1 MQETS
6 SIYKKLLADPGH
18 WKEYALVI
26 GESGVLV
33 DEFSNRITFGGT
45 AILVA
50 TTSPESGFRE
60 SSIISMSTP
69 QTIFS
74 DSNPTVGN
82 CIAGQITVE
91 MMKPKGDIP
100 RRARL
105 APYVRLTNGDEHSEW
120 IQKGVFFI
128 DHREYSGD
136 ENERM
141 VINGYDH
148 IILTE
153 DEFPSSTHEWPRTDI
168 DVVRD
173 IASEI
178 GTDLDS
184 RTVKIMNKGYKI
196 NYPAGYS
203 MREVLENIAAMY
215 AGSFI
220 MSDTGELL
228 LVTMFGIPKETSYL
242 IDNVGFAIT
251 FGGDRILV

>member
-6 SIYKKLLADPGH
+6 PLYKRLLADPGH
-18 WKEYALVI
+18 WKEYTLVI
-26 GESGVLV
+26 GESGVPL

-50 TTSPESGFRE
+50 TTGADSGLRE
-60 SSIISMSTP
+60 SSIISMST
-69 QTIFS
+69 QKSIFPE
-74 DSNPTVGN
+74 SNPTVGN

-100 RRARL
+100 RRSRL
-105 APYVRLTNGDEHSEW
+105 APYVRLTNGKEHSEW

-173 IASEI
+173 IATEI

-184 RTVKIMNKGYKI
+184 RTAQIMNKGYKI

-242 IDNVGFAIT
+242 IDNVGFAVT

>member
-6 SIYKKLLADPGH
+6 SIYKRLLADPGH
-18 WKEYALVI
+18 WKEYTLVI
-26 GESGVLV
+26 GETGVLV
-33 DEFSNRITFGGT
+33 DDFSNRITFGGT

-50 TTSPESGFRE
+50 TTGSDSGFRE
-60 SSIISMSTP
+60 SSIIRMST
-69 QTIFS
+69 QKSIFS

-82 CIAGQITVE
+82 CIAGQISIE
-91 MMKPKGDIP
+91 MIRPKGEIP

-105 APYVRLTNGDEHSEW
+105 APYVRLTNGKEHSEW
-120 IQKGVFFI
+120 IPKGVFFI
-128 DHREYSGD
+128 DHREYSGE

-141 VINGYDH
+141 VLNGYDH

-153 DEFPSSTHEWPRTDI
+153 DEFPSSTNEWPRKDV

-173 IASEI
+173 IANEI
-178 GTDLDS
+178 GASVDK
-184 RTVKIMNKGYKI
+184 RTVQIMNKGYKV

-220 MSDTGELL
+220 MSDTAELL

-251 FGGDRILV
+251 FGGERILV

>member
-6 SIYKKLLADPGH
+6 SLYKRLLADPGH

-50 TTSPESGFRE
+50 TTSAESGFRE
-60 SSIISMSTP
+60 SSIISMST
-69 QTIFS
+69 QKTIFS

-173 IASEI
+173 IAAEI
-178 GTDLDS
+178 GTDLDI
-184 RTVKIMNKGYKI
+184 RTVQIMNKGYKI

-228 LVTMFGIPKETSYL
+228 LITMFGIPKETSYL

>member
-6 SIYKKLLADPGH
+6 SLHKRLLADPGH
-18 WKEYALVI
+18 WKEYTLVI

-45 AILVA
+45 AILA
-50 TTSPESGFRE
+50 ASTGADSGFRE
-60 SSIISMSTP
+60 SSIISMST
-69 QTIFS
+69 QKSIFS
-74 DSNPTVGN
+74 ESNPTVGN
-82 CIAGQITVE
+82 CVAGQITAE
-91 MMKPKGDIP
+91 MMKPKGEIP

-105 APYVRLTNGDEHSEW
+105 APYVRLTNGIEHSEW
-120 IQKGVFFI
+120 IPKGVFFI

-141 VINGYDH
+141 TVYGYDH

-153 DEFPSSTHEWPRTDI
+153 NEFPSSTNEWPRIDI

-173 IASEI
+173 IANEI
-178 GTDLDS
+178 GVSVDK
-184 RTVKIMNKGYKI
+184 RTAQIMNKGYKI

-220 MSDTGELL
+220 MSDTAELL

-242 IDNVGFAIT
+242 IDDVGFAIT

>member
-6 SIYKKLLADPGH
+6 SLYKKLLADPGH
-18 WKEYALVI
+18 WKEYTLVI

-50 TTSPESGFRE
+50 TTGADSGFRE
-60 SSIISMSTP
+60 SSIISMST
-69 QTIFS
+69 QKSIFS
-74 DSNPTVGN
+74 ESNPTVGN

-105 APYVRLTNGDEHSEW
+105 APYVRLTNGKEHSEW

-153 DEFPSSTHEWPRTDI
+153 ADFPSSTDEWPRMDI

-173 IASEI
+173 IASAI
-178 GTDLDS
+178 GTYVDT
-184 RTVKIMNKGYKI
+184 RTIQIMNNGYRI
-196 NYPAGYS
+196 NYPAEYS

-215 AGSFI
+215 AGSFV
-220 MSDTGELL
+220 MSDAGELL

-242 IDNVGFAIT
+242 IDSAGFTIT
-251 FGGDRILV
+251 FGGERILV

>member
-6 SIYKKLLADPGH
+6 SLYKQLLADPGH
-18 WKEYALVI
+18 WKEYTLVI

-33 DEFSNRITFGGT
+33 NERAEKITFGGT

-50 TTSPESGFRE
+50 SSGADSGFRE
-60 SSIISMSTP
+60 SAIISMST
-69 QTIFS
+69 QKSIFH
-74 DSNPTVGN
+74 DSNPSVGN
-82 CIAGQITVE
+82 CISGQITVD

-105 APYVRLTNGDEHSEW
+105 VPYVRLTNGIEHSEW

-141 VINGYDH
+141 IISGYDH
-148 IILTE
+148 IIFTE
-153 DEFPSSTHEWPRTDI
+153 ADFPSSTDEWPRADI

-178 GTDLDS
+178 GTSVDT
-184 RTVKIMNKGYKI
+184 RTAQIMDKGYKI
-196 NYPAGYS
+196 NYPAEYS

-215 AGSFI
+215 AGSFV
-220 MSDTGELL
+220 MSDAGELL

-242 IDNVGFAIT
+242 IDGSGFAIA

>member
-6 SIYKKLLADPGH
+6 SLYKRLLADPGH
-18 WKEYALVI
+18 WKEYSLVI

-33 DEFSNRITFGGT
+33 NERSETITFGGT

-50 TTSPESGFRE
+50 SSGADSGFNE
-60 SSIISMSTP
+60 SAITSMST
-69 QTIFS
+69 TKNMFS
-74 DSNPTVGN
+74 DSNPSVGN
-82 CIAGQITVE
+82 CIAGQITVD

-105 APYVRLTNGDEHSEW
+105 APHVRLTNGKEHSEW
-120 IQKGVFFI
+120 LQKGVFFI

-141 VINGYDH
+141 IIHGYDH

-153 DEFPSSTHEWPRTDI
+153 DEFPSSTNEWPRKDI

-173 IASEI
+173 IANEI
-178 GTDLDS
+178 GVFVDK
-184 RTVKIMNKGYKI
+184 RTVQIMNKGYKI
-196 NYPAGYS
+196 NYPVGYS

-215 AGSFI
+215 AGSFT
-220 MSDTGELL
+220 MSDAGELL

>member
-6 SIYKKLLADPGH
+6 SLYKQLLADPGH

-50 TTSPESGFRE
+50 TTSADSGFRE
-60 SSIISMSTP
+60 SSIISMST
-69 QTIFS
+69 QKTIFS

-105 APYVRLTNGDEHSEW
+105 APYVRLTNGKEQSEW

-173 IASEI
+173 IAAEI
-178 GTDLDS
+178 GTDLDI
-184 RTVKIMNKGYKI
+184 RTVQIMNKGYKI

-228 LVTMFGIPKETSYL
+228 LVTMFGIPRETSYL

>member
-6 SIYKKLLADPGH
+6 PLYKRLLAEPGH

-50 TTSPESGFRE
+50 TTGADSGFRE
-60 SSIISMSTP
+60 SSIISMST
-69 QTIFS
+69 QKSIFS
-74 DSNPTVGN
+74 ESNPTVGN

-105 APYVRLTNGDEHSEW
+105 APYVRLTNGKEHSEW

-173 IASEI
+173 IATEI
-178 GTDLDS
+178 GTDLDR
-184 RTVKIMNKGYKI
+184 RTFQIMNKGYKI

-203 MREVLENIAAMY
+203 MREVLENISAMY

-228 LVTMFGIPKETSYL
+228 LINMFGIPKETKYL
-242 IDNVGFAIT
+242 IDNAGFAVT

>member
-6 SIYKKLLADPGH
+6 SIYKRLLADPGH

-33 DEFSNRITFGGT
+33 DEFSNRINFGGT

-50 TTSPESGFRE
+50 TTSAESGFRE
-60 SSIISMSTP
+60 SSIISMST
-69 QTIFS
+69 QKSIFS
-74 DSNPTVGN
+74 ESNPTVGN

-105 APYVRLTNGDEHSEW
+105 APYVRLTNGKEHSEW

-148 IILTE
+148 IILAE

-173 IASEI
+173 IATEI

-184 RTVKIMNKGYKI
+184 RTVQIMNKGYKI

-228 LVTMFGIPKETSYL
+228 LVTMFGIQKETSYL
-242 IDNVGFAIT
+242 IDNVGFAVT

>member
-6 SIYKKLLADPGH
+6 SIYKRLLADPGH
-18 WKEYALVI
+18 WKEYTLVI
-26 GESGVLV
+26 GEQGVLV
-33 DEFSNRITFGGT
+33 SEKAEKITFGGT
-45 AILVA
+45 NILVA
-50 TTSPESGFRE
+50 SSGADGGFRE
-60 SSIISMSTP
+60 SAIISMST
-69 QTIFS
+69 QKSIFTG
-74 DSNPTVGN
+74 SNPTVGN

-91 MMKPKGDIP
+91 MMKPKGDIT

-105 APYVRLTNGDEHSEW
+105 APYVRLTNGKEHSEW
-120 IQKGVFFI
+120 LQKGVFFI

-141 VINGYDH
+141 TVYGYDH
-148 IILTE
+148 IILAE
-153 DEFPSSTHEWPRTDI
+153 DEFPSSTHTWPRKDI

-173 IASEI
+173 IANEI
-178 GTDLDS
+178 GTALDR
-184 RTVKIMNKGYKI
+184 RTVQIMNKGYEI

-228 LVTMFGIPKETSYL
+228 MVTMFGIPRETSYL
-242 IDNVGFAIT
+242 IDNVGFAVT

>member
-6 SIYKKLLADPGH
+6 SIYKRLLADPGH
-18 WKEYALVI
+18 WKEYTLVI
-26 GESGVLV
+26 GESGALV
-33 DEFSNRITFGGT
+33 DEFSNKITFGGT

-50 TTSPESGFRE
+50 TTGADSGFRE
-60 SSIISMSTP
+60 SSIISMST
-69 QTIFS
+69 QKSIFS

-82 CIAGQITVE
+82 CIAGQIMVE

-105 APYVRLTNGDEHSEW
+105 APYVRLTNGKEHSEW
-120 IQKGVFFI
+120 IPKGIFFI

-141 VINGYDH
+141 IVNGYDH

-153 DEFPSSTHEWPRTDI
+153 NEFPGSTNEWPRTDI

-173 IASEI
+173 IAGEI
-178 GTDLDS
+178 GVAVDK
-184 RTVKIMNKGYKI
+184 RTLQIINKGYKI

-215 AGSFI
+215 GGSFI
-220 MSDTGELL
+220 MSDVGELL
-228 LVTMFGIPKETSYL
+228 LVTMFGIPKETSFL
-242 IDNVGFAIT
+242 IDSVGFAIT

>member
-6 SIYKKLLADPGH
+6 SLYKRLLADPGH
-18 WKEYALVI
+18 WKEYALVV

-33 DEFSNRITFGGT
+33 DEFSSRITFGGT

-50 TTSPESGFRE
+50 TTGADSGFRE
-60 SSIISMSTP
+60 SSIISMST
-69 QTIFS
+69 QKSIFS

-105 APYVRLTNGDEHSEW
+105 APYVRLTNGKEYSEW

-178 GTDLDS
+178 GTTLDS
-184 RTVKIMNKGYKI
+184 RTVKIINKGYLI

-203 MREVLENIAAMY
+203 MRETLENIAAMY

-242 IDNVGFAIT
+242 IDNVGFAVT

>member
-6 SIYKKLLADPGH
+6 SIYKQLLADPGH
-18 WKEYALVI
+18 WKEYTLVI
-26 GESGVLV
+26 GESRFLEG
-33 DEFSNRITFGGT
+33 
-45 AILVA
+45 
-50 TTSPESGFRE
+50 
-60 SSIISMSTP
+60 SIISMST
-69 QTIFS
+69 QKSIFS
-74 DSNPTVGN
+74 NSNPSVGN

-91 MMKPKGDIP
+91 MTKPKGDIP

-105 APYVRLTNGDEHSEW
+105 SPYVRLTNGKEYSEW
-120 IQKGVFFI
+120 LPKGVFFI

-141 VINGYDH
+141 TIYGYDH
-148 IILTE
+148 IILAE
-153 DEFPSSTHEWPRTDI
+153 DEFPSSTNIWPRKDI

-173 IASEI
+173 IANEI
-178 GTDLDS
+178 GITLDI
-184 RTVKIMNKGYKI
+184 RTVKIINKGYLI
-196 NYPAGYS
+196 NYPVGYS

-215 AGSFI
+215 AGAFI

-228 LVTMFGIPKETSYL
+228 LVTMFGIPRETSYL

>member
-6 SIYKKLLADPGH
+6 ALYKRLLAEPGH
-18 WKEYALVI
+18 WKEYTLTI

-33 DEFSNRITFGGT
+33 NERAERIAFGGT
-45 AILVA
+45 HILVA
-50 TTSPESGFRE
+50 SSAPDAGFRE
-60 SSIISMSTP
+60 NSIVSMST
-69 QTIFS
+69 QKSIFS

-82 CIAGQITVE
+82 CIAGQITVD

-105 APYVRLTNGDEHSEW
+105 APYVRLTNGVEHSEW
-120 IQKGVFFI
+120 IPKGVFFI

-136 ENERM
+136 ENEQM

-153 DEFPSSTHEWPRTDI
+153 GDFPSSTNEWPRKDI

-178 GTDLDS
+178 GVFVDK
-184 RTVKIMNKGYKI
+184 RTVQIMNKGYNI

-215 AGSFI
+215 AGSFV
-220 MSDTGELL
+220 MSDAGELL
-228 LVTMFGIPKETSYL
+228 LITMFGIPKETSYL
-242 IDNVGFAIT
+242 IDNVGFVIT

>member
-6 SIYKKLLADPGH
+6 SLYKRLLADPGH
-18 WKEYALVI
+18 WKEYTLVI
-26 GESGVLV
+26 GEPGALV

-45 AILVA
+45 AILV
-50 TTSPESGFRE
+50 TTTGADSGFRE
-60 SSIISMSTP
+60 SSIISMST
-69 QTIFS
+69 QKTIFS

-105 APYVRLTNGDEHSEW
+105 APYVRLTNGKEHSEW

-173 IASEI
+173 IAAEI
-178 GTDLDS
+178 GTDLDR
-184 RTVKIMNKGYKI
+184 RTVQIMNKGYKI

-203 MREVLENIAAMY
+203 MHEVLENIAAMY

-220 MSDTGELL
+220 MSDIGELL
-228 LVTMFGIPKETSYL
+228 LVTMFGIPKETNYL
-242 IDNVGFAIT
+242 IDNAGFAVT

>member
-6 SIYKKLLADPGH
+6 SLYKRLLADPGH
-18 WKEYALVI
+18 WKEYSLVI

-33 DEFSNRITFGGT
+33 TEEAQKITFGGNY
-45 AILVA
+45 ILVS
-50 TTSPESGFRE
+50 TSGADSGFTE
-60 SSIISMSTP
+60 GSIVSMSTRKS
-69 QTIFS
+69 IFR
-74 DSNPTVGN
+74 DSSPTAGN
-82 CIAGQITVE
+82 CIAGQITVD
-91 MMKPKGDIP
+91 MMKPKGYIP
-100 RRARL
+100 ERARIS
-105 APYVRLTNGDEHSEW
+105 PYVRLTNGIDHSEW

-141 VINGYDH
+141 VINGFDS
-148 IILTE
+148 IMFTE
-153 DEFPSSTHEWPRTDI
+153 DEFPSSTNAWPRTDI

-173 IASEI
+173 IAKEI
-178 GTDLDS
+178 GVSLDE
-184 RTVKIMNKGYKI
+184 RTVQIMKNGYSI
-196 NYPAGYS
+196 NYPFGYS

-242 IDNVGFAIT
+242 IDNAGFSIT
-251 FGGDRILV
+251 FGGERILV

>member
-6 SIYKKLLADPGH
+6 SLYKRLLADPGH

-33 DEFSNRITFGGT
+33 NEHSETITFGGT
-45 AILVA
+45 AILVSSSG
-50 TTSPESGFRE
+50 TDSGFRE
-60 SSIISMSTP
+60 SAIISMST
-69 QTIFS
+69 QKSIFPKS
-74 DSNPTVGN
+74 TPTVGN
-82 CIAGQITVE
+82 CIAGQISVE
-91 MMKPKGDIP
+91 MIKPKGDIP

-105 APYVRLTNGDEHSEW
+105 APYVRLTNGSEYSEW

-153 DEFPSSTHEWPRTDI
+153 ADFPSSTDEWPRIDI

-173 IASEI
+173 IASAI
-178 GTDLDS
+178 GTYVDT
-184 RTVKIMNKGYKI
+184 RTVQIMNNGYRI
-196 NYPAGYS
+196 NYPAEYS

-215 AGSFI
+215 AGSFV
-220 MSDTGELL
+220 MSDSGELL

-242 IDNVGFAIT
+242 IDSAGFAIT

>member
-6 SIYKKLLADPGH
+6 SIYKRLLADPGH
-18 WKEYALVI
+18 WKEYTLVI

-50 TTSPESGFRE
+50 TTSAESGFRE
-60 SSIISMSTP
+60 SSIISMST
-69 QTIFS
+69 QKSIFS
-74 DSNPTVGN
+74 ESNPTVGN

-105 APYVRLTNGDEHSEW
+105 APYVRLTNGKEHSEW

-173 IASEI
+173 IATEI
-178 GTDLDS
+178 GTDLDI
-184 RTVKIMNKGYKI
+184 RTVQIMNKGYKI

-228 LVTMFGIPKETSYL
+228 LITMFGIPKETNYL
-242 IDNVGFAIT
+242 IDNAGFSVT

>member
-6 SIYKKLLADPGH
+6 SLYKRLLADPGH
-18 WKEYALVI
+18 WKEYSLVI

-33 DEFSNRITFGGT
+33 SEKAEKITFGGT
-45 AILVA
+45 NILVA
-50 TTSPESGFRE
+50 SSGADGGFRE
-60 SSIISMSTP
+60 SAIISMST
-69 QTIFS
+69 QKNIFPG
-74 DSNPTVGN
+74 SNPTVGN

-105 APYVRLTNGDEHSEW
+105 APYVRLTNGKEHSEW
-120 IQKGVFFI
+120 LQKGVFFI

-141 VINGYDH
+141 TVYGYDH
-148 IILTE
+148 IILAE
-153 DEFPSSTHEWPRTDI
+153 EEFPSSTHTWPRKDI

-173 IASEI
+173 IANEI
-178 GTDLDS
+178 GTSIDR
-184 RTVKIMNKGYKI
+184 RTVQIMNKGYKI

-228 LVTMFGIPKETSYL
+228 LVTMFGIPRETSYL
-242 IDNVGFAIT
+242 IDNVGFVVT

>member
-6 SIYKKLLADPGH
+6 SLYKRLLADPGH

-26 GESGVLV
+26 GEKGVLV
-33 DEFSNRITFGGT
+33 DEFSSRITFGGT

-50 TTSPESGFRE
+50 STGADSGFRE
-60 SSIISMSTP
+60 SSIISMST
-69 QTIFS
+69 QKSIFS

-91 MMKPKGDIP
+91 MMRPKGDIP

-105 APYVRLTNGDEHSEW
+105 APYVRLTNGKERSEW
-120 IQKGVFFI
+120 IPKGVFFI
-128 DHREYSGD
+128 DHREYSGE

-141 VINGYDH
+141 VLNGYDH

-153 DEFPSSTHEWPRTDI
+153 DEFPSSTNEWPRTDV

-173 IASEI
+173 IANEI
-178 GTDLDS
+178 GASVDK
-184 RTVKIMNKGYKI
+184 RTVQIMNKRYKI

-220 MSDTGELL
+220 MSDTAELL
-228 LVTMFGIPKETSYL
+228 LVTMFGIPKETAYL

>member
-6 SIYKKLLADPGH
+6 SLYKRLLADPGH
-18 WKEYALVI
+18 WKEYSLVI

-50 TTSPESGFRE
+50 TTGAGSGFRE
-60 SSIISMSTP
+60 SSIISMST
-69 QTIFS
+69 QKSIFS
-74 DSNPTVGN
+74 DSNPSVGN
-82 CIAGQITVE
+82 CIAGQIAAE

-105 APYVRLTNGDEHSEW
+105 APYVRLTNGKEYSEW
-120 IQKGVFFI
+120 LPKGVFFI

-136 ENERM
+136 KNERM
-141 VINGYDH
+141 TVYGYDH

-153 DEFPSSTHEWPRTDI
+153 NEFPSSTHTWPRKDI

-173 IASEI
+173 IASAI
-178 GTDLDS
+178 GTFVDS
-184 RTVKIMNKGYKI
+184 RTVQIMNKGYLI
-196 NYPAGYS
+196 NYPVGYS
-203 MREVLENIAAMY
+203 MRETLENIAAMY

-228 LVTMFGIPKETSYL
+228 LVTMFGIQKETSYL
-242 IDNVGFAIT
+242 IDNVGFAVT

>member
-6 SIYKKLLADPGH
+6 SLYKRLLADPGH
-18 WKEYALVI
+18 WKEYTLVI

-33 DEFSNRITFGGT
+33 NEFSETITFGGT
-45 AILVA
+45 SILVA
-50 TTSPESGFRE
+50 SSGADSGFNE
-60 SSIISMSTP
+60 SAIISMST
-69 QTIFS
+69 QKNMFS
-74 DSNPTVGN
+74 DSNPSVGN
-82 CIAGQITVE
+82 CIAGQITVD

-105 APYVRLTNGDEHSEW
+105 APYVRLTNGKEISEW
-120 IQKGVFFI
+120 IPKGVFFI

-141 VINGYDH
+141 VVSGYDH

-153 DEFPSSTHEWPRTDI
+153 DEFPSSTNEWPRTDV

-173 IASEI
+173 IANEI
-178 GTDLDS
+178 GVSVDK
-184 RTVKIMNKGYKI
+184 RTVQTMNKGYKI

-203 MREVLENIAAMY
+203 KREVLENIAAMY

-220 MSDTGELL
+220 MSDIGELL
-228 LVTMFGIPKETSYL
+228 LVTMFGIPRETSYL
-242 IDNVGFAIT
+242 IDNVGFSIT

>member
-6 SIYKKLLADPGH
+6 SLYKRLLADPGH
-18 WKEYALVI
+18 WKEYTLVI

-33 DEFSNRITFGGT
+33 NERSETITFGGT

-50 TTSPESGFRE
+50 SSGADSGFNE
-60 SSIISMSTP
+60 SAIISMST
-69 QTIFS
+69 QKNMFS
-74 DSNPTVGN
+74 DSNPSVGN
-82 CIAGQITVE
+82 CIAGQITVD

-105 APYVRLTNGDEHSEW
+105 APYVRLTNGKERSEW
-120 IQKGVFFI
+120 IPKGVFFI
-128 DHREYSGD
+128 DHREYSGE

-141 VINGYDH
+141 VLNGYDH

-153 DEFPSSTHEWPRTDI
+153 NEFPSSTNEWPRTDI

-173 IASEI
+173 ITNEI
-178 GTDLDS
+178 GVSVDK
-184 RTVKIMNKGYKI
+184 RTVQIMNKGYKI

-242 IDNVGFAIT
+242 IDTVGFAIT

>member
-6 SIYKKLLADPGH
+6 SLYKRLLADPGH
-18 WKEYALVI
+18 WKEYTLVI
-26 GESGVLV
+26 GETGVLV
-33 DEFSNRITFGGT
+33 DEFSSRITFGGT

-50 TTSPESGFRE
+50 TTGADSGFRE
-60 SSIISMSTP
+60 SAIISMST
-69 QTIFS
+69 QKRIFS
-74 DSNPTVGN
+74 GPNPTVGN
-82 CIAGQITVE
+82 CVAGQITVE
-91 MMKPKGDIP
+91 MMKPKGNIP

-105 APYVRLTNGDEHSEW
+105 APYVRLTNGKEYSEW
-120 IQKGVFFI
+120 LQKGVFFI

-141 VINGYDH
+141 TVHGYDH

-153 DEFPSSTHEWPRTDI
+153 DEFPSSTNTWPRKDI

-173 IASEI
+173 IATTI
-178 GTDLDS
+178 GTSVDS
-184 RTVKIMNKGYKI
+184 RTVSIMNKGYSI

-203 MREVLENIAAMY
+203 MQEVLENIAAMY
-215 AGSFI
+215 AGSFV

-228 LVTMFGIPKETSYL
+228 LVTIFGIPKETSYL

>member
-6 SIYKKLLADPGH
+6 PLYKRLLADPGH
-18 WKEYALVI
+18 WKEYSLAI

-33 DEFSNRITFGGT
+33 SEKAEKITFGGT
-45 AILVA
+45 NILVA
-50 TTSPESGFRE
+50 SSGANGGFRE
-60 SSIISMSTP
+60 STIISMST
-69 QTIFS
+69 QKSIFS

-91 MMKPKGDIP
+91 MTKPKGDIP

-105 APYVRLTNGDEHSEW
+105 APYVRLTNGKEYSEW
-120 IQKGVFFI
+120 LQKGVFFI

-136 ENERM
+136 GNERM
-141 VINGYDH
+141 TVYGYDH

-153 DEFPSSTHEWPRTDI
+153 DEFPSSTHTWPRKDI
-168 DVVRD
+168 DVVKD
-173 IASEI
+173 ITNEI
-178 GTDLDS
+178 GTSIDR
-184 RTVKIMNKGYKI
+184 RTAQIMNKGYKI

-215 AGSFI
+215 AGSFV

-228 LVTMFGIPKETSYL
+228 LVTMFGIPRETSYL
-242 IDNVGFAIT
+242 VDNVGFAVT

>member
-6 SIYKKLLADPGH
+6 SLYKRLLADPGH
-18 WKEYALVI
+18 WKEYSLVI

-33 DEFSNRITFGGT
+33 DGFSNRITFGGT
-45 AILVA
+45 AIIVS
-50 TTSPESGFRE
+50 TTSADSGFRE
-60 SSIISMSTP
+60 SAIIKMST
-69 QTIFS
+69 QKSIFS

-91 MMKPKGDIP
+91 MKKPKGNIP

-105 APYVRLTNGDEHSEW
+105 APYVRLTNGKEHSEW
-120 IQKGVFFI
+120 LQKGVFFI

-141 VINGYDH
+141 TVYGYDH

-153 DEFPSSTHEWPRTDI
+153 DEFPSSTHTWPRKDI

-173 IASEI
+173 IAIEI
-178 GTDLDS
+178 GTSLDR
-184 RTVKIMNKGYKI
+184 RTVQIMNKGYEI

-220 MSDTGELL
+220 MSDKGELL
-228 LVTMFGIPKETSYL
+228 LVTMFGIPIDTSYL
-242 IDNVGFAIT
+242 IDNVGFAVT

>member
-6 SIYKKLLADPGH
+6 SLYKRLLADPGH
-18 WKEYALVI
+18 WKEYSLAI

-33 DEFSNRITFGGT
+33 NERAERITFGGT
-45 AILVA
+45 HILVA
-50 TTSPESGFRE
+50 SSGADGGFHE
-60 SSIISMSTP
+60 SSIVSMST
-69 QTIFS
+69 QKSIFS
-74 DSNPTVGN
+74 DSNPSVGN
-82 CIAGQITVE
+82 CIAGQITVD
-91 MMKPKGDIP
+91 MIKPKGDIP

-105 APYVRLTNGDEHSEW
+105 SPYVRLTNGVEHSEW

-141 VINGYDH
+141 TVYGYDH

-153 DEFPSSTHEWPRTDI
+153 NEFPSSTHTWPRKDI

-173 IASEI
+173 IANEI
-178 GTDLDS
+178 GTSIDR
-184 RTVKIMNKGYKI
+184 RTVQIMNKGYLI

-220 MSDTGELL
+220 MSDIGELL

>member
-6 SIYKKLLADPGH
+6 SLYKRLLADPGH
-18 WKEYALVI
+18 WKEYSLAI

-33 DEFSNRITFGGT
+33 NEQAERITFGGT
-45 AILVA
+45 NILVA
-50 TTSPESGFRE
+50 SSGAEGGFRE
-60 SSIISMSTP
+60 SSIISMST
-69 QTIFS
+69 QKSIFS
-74 DSNPTVGN
+74 DSNPSVGN
-82 CIAGQITVE
+82 CIAGQITVD

-105 APYVRLTNGDEHSEW
+105 APYVRLTNGIEYSEW

-141 VINGYDH
+141 AIYGYDH
-148 IILTE
+148 IILAE
-153 DEFPSSTHEWPRTDI
+153 EEFPSSTHTWPRKDI

-178 GTDLDS
+178 GTTLDS
-184 RTVKIMNKGYKI
+184 RTVKIINKGYFI
-196 NYPAGYS
+196 NYPVGYS

-215 AGSFI
+215 AGSFV
-220 MSDTGELL
+220 MSDSGELL
-228 LVTMFGIPKETSYL
+228 LVTMFGIPKETSFL
-242 IDNVGFAIT
+242 IDNVGFYIT

>member
-6 SIYKKLLADPGH
+6 SLYKKLLADPGH
-18 WKEYALVI
+18 WKEYTLVI

-33 DEFSNRITFGGT
+33 NEHSETITFGGT
-45 AILVA
+45 AILVSSSGA
-50 TTSPESGFRE
+50 DSGFRE
-60 SSIISMSTP
+60 SAIISMST
-69 QTIFS
+69 QKSIFPES
-74 DSNPTVGN
+74 TPTVGN
-82 CIAGQITVE
+82 CIAGQISVE
-91 MMKPKGDIP
+91 MVKPKGDIP

-105 APYVRLTNGDEHSEW
+105 APYVRLTNGVEHSEW
-120 IQKGVFFI
+120 VQKGVFFI

-153 DEFPSSTHEWPRTDI
+153 ADFPSSTDEWPRMDI

-173 IASEI
+173 IASAI
-178 GTDLDS
+178 GTSVDT
-184 RTVKIMNKGYKI
+184 RTTQIMDKGYKI
-196 NYPAGYS
+196 NYPAEYS

-215 AGSFI
+215 AGSFV

-242 IDNVGFAIT
+242 IDSAGFTIM

>member
-6 SIYKKLLADPGH
+6 PLYKRLLADPGH

-33 DEFSNRITFGGT
+33 DEFSNRITFGGA

-50 TTSPESGFRE
+50 TTGAESGFRE
-60 SSIISMSTP
+60 SSIISMST
-69 QTIFS
+69 QKSIFS
-74 DSNPTVGN
+74 DSNPSVGN
-82 CIAGQITVE
+82 CIAGQITVD
-91 MMKPKGDIP
+91 MIRPKGDIP

-105 APYVRLTNGDEHSEW
+105 APYVRLTNGKEHSEW

-136 ENERM
+136 ENKRM
-141 VINGYDH
+141 VISGYDH
-148 IILTE
+148 IIFTE
-153 DEFPSSTHEWPRTDI
+153 ADFPSSTDEWPRMDI

-173 IASEI
+173 IASAI
-178 GTDLDS
+178 GTSVDT
-184 RTVKIMNKGYKI
+184 RTTQIMDKGYKI
-196 NYPAGYS
+196 NYPAEYS

-215 AGSFI
+215 AGSFVT
-220 MSDTGELL
+220 SDTGELL
-228 LVTMFGIPKETSYL
+228 LVTMFGIPKESSYL
-242 IDNVGFAIT
+242 IDSAGFTIT

>member
-6 SIYKKLLADPGH
+6 SLYKRLLSDPGH
-18 WKEYALVI
+18 WKEYTLVI

-50 TTSPESGFRE
+50 TTGANSGFRE
-60 SSIISMSTP
+60 SSIISMST
-69 QTIFS
+69 QKSIFS
-74 DSNPTVGN
+74 ESNPTVGN

-91 MMKPKGDIP
+91 MMKPKGEIP

-105 APYVRLTNGDEHSEW
+105 APYVRLTNGIERSEW
-120 IQKGVFFI
+120 IPKGVFFI

-141 VINGYDH
+141 TVYGYDH

-153 DEFPSSTHEWPRTDI
+153 EEFPSSTHTWPRKDI

-173 IASEI
+173 IASTI
-178 GTDLDS
+178 GTFVDS
-184 RTVKIMNKGYKI
+184 RTVQIMNKGYLI

-203 MREVLENIAAMY
+203 MRETLENIAAMY

-242 IDNVGFAIT
+242 IDNVGFAVT

>member
-1 MQETS
+1 
-6 SIYKKLLADPGH
+6 
-18 WKEYALVI
+18 
-26 GESGVLV
+26 
-33 DEFSNRITFGGT
+33 
-45 AILVA
+45 
-50 TTSPESGFRE
+50 
-60 SSIISMSTP
+60 MST
-69 QTIFS
+69 QKSIFS
-74 DSNPTVGN
+74 GSNPTVGN
-82 CIAGQITVE
+82 CISGQISVE

-105 APYVRLTNGDEHSEW
+105 SPYVRLTNGKEHSEW
-120 IQKGVFFI
+120 IRKGVFFI
-128 DHREYSGD
+128 DHRKYSGD

-141 VINGYDH
+141 LIHGYDH

-153 DEFPSSTHEWPRTDI
+153 DEFPSSTHTWPRKDI

-173 IASEI
+173 IAIEI
-178 GTDLDS
+178 GTSVDS
-184 RTVKIMNKGYKI
+184 RTTQIMNKGYEI

-215 AGSFI
+215 GGSFV
-220 MSDTGELL
+220 MSDVGELQ

>member
-6 SIYKKLLADPGH
+6 PLYKRLLADPGH
-18 WKEYALVI
+18 WKEYSLVI
-26 GESGVLV
+26 GESGFLV
-33 DEFSNRITFGGT
+33 NEHSETITFGGT

-50 TTSPESGFRE
+50 SSGADSGFRE
-60 SSIISMSTP
+60 SAIISMATQKSIFPDST
-69 QTIFS
+69 
-74 DSNPTVGN
+74 PTVGN
-82 CIAGQITVE
+82 CIAGQITVD
-91 MMKPKGDIP
+91 MIRPKGDIP

-105 APYVRLTNGDEHSEW
+105 APYVRLTNGKEHSEW

-141 VINGYDH
+141 VINGYDR

-168 DVVRD
+168 DVVKD
-173 IASEI
+173 IAYEI
-178 GTDLDS
+178 GTSLDS
-184 RTVKIMNKGYKI
+184 RTIQIMDKGYKI

-242 IDNVGFAIT
+242 IDNVGFAVT

>member
-6 SIYKKLLADPGH
+6 PLYKRLLADPGH
-18 WKEYALVI
+18 WKEYDLVI

-50 TTSPESGFRE
+50 TTSADSGFRE
-60 SSIISMSTP
+60 SSIISMST
-69 QTIFS
+69 QKTIFS

-105 APYVRLTNGDEHSEW
+105 APYVRLTNGKEHSEW
-120 IQKGVFFI
+120 LQKGVFFI

-173 IASEI
+173 IAAEI
-178 GTDLDS
+178 GTDLDR

-220 MSDTGELL
+220 MSDIGELL

>member
-6 SIYKKLLADPGH
+6 SLYKRLLADPGH
-18 WKEYALVI
+18 WKEYTLVI
-26 GESGVLV
+26 GEPGALV

-45 AILVA
+45 AILV
-50 TTSPESGFRE
+50 TTTGADSGFRE
-60 SSIISMSTP
+60 SSIISMST
-69 QTIFS
+69 QKTIFS
-74 DSNPTVGN
+74 DSNSTVGN

-105 APYVRLTNGDEHSEW
+105 APYVRLTNGKEHSEW

-173 IASEI
+173 IAAEI
-178 GTDLDS
+178 GTDLDR
-184 RTVKIMNKGYKI
+184 RTVQIMNKGYKI

-203 MREVLENIAAMY
+203 MHEVLENIAAMY

-220 MSDTGELL
+220 MSDIGELL
-228 LVTMFGIPKETSYL
+228 LVTMFGIPKETNYL
-242 IDNVGFAIT
+242 IDNAGFAVT